1 MSDIFKEVDEDIRR
15 DQYKKLWDRFGPYVI
30 GGAVLIVAATAG
42 FRGWEYWQDQ
52 RAEASGDR
60 FIAAIEAAEAG
71 SHEDALT
78 RLQEIV
84 ETGSGD
90 YPVLAR
96 FRIATELAAAG
107 DEAGAISQYD
117 AVAASSGVAD
127 EVKNIARLRAAFILV
142 DTSSTAELQDRIG
155 DLAATGNPWR
165 HTARELIG
173 LSAWRSGQYKLARD
187 FFTDIT
193 VDQETPNDLR
203 QRGNVMLSLI
213 RARIGE
219 PAVQAGGG

>member
-1 MSDIFKEVDEDIRR
+1 MSDIFKEVDEDLRR
-15 DQYKKLWDRFGPYVI
+15 DQYKKLWNRFGPFVI

-52 RAEASGDR
+52 RAQASGDR
-60 FIAAIEAAEAG
+60 FITAIEAAEAG
-71 SHEDALT
+71 NHDEALT

-96 FRIATELAAAG
+96 FRIATEKSANG
-107 DEAGAISQYD
+107 DEAGAISEYD
-117 AVAASSGVAD
+117 AIAASSGVAD
-127 EVKNIARLRAAFILV
+127 EVRNIARLRAAFILV
-142 DTSSTAELQDRIG
+142 DTSTTDELQARIG

-173 LSAWRSGQYKLARD
+173 LSAWRSGQYELARS
-187 FFTDIT
+187 FFSDIS

-203 QRGNVMLSLI
+203 QRGNIMLALI
-213 RARIGE
+213 KARIGE
-219 PAVQAGGG
+219 PVEPSGGG